1 MTYCQGALRVGD
13 CCSNKGSQRNRMS
26 QGKKASVAGRHS
38 RDDRPFVADRPSKT
52 DSKET
57 KDRPGL
63 RLRNDS
69 DASIHL
75 DAVRGLAALAVFLGH
90 GRAMFLSK
98 RAAPTSPSPLAST
111 FSTTAAPAADQAVG
125 DFETVGHEAVI
136 VFFVLSGFFVG
147 GSVVR
152 AFRRQNFS
160 WSRYTFQR
168 LTRLWIVLIPA
179 LLLGWALD
187 WGGMHWLGGSTSIYS
202 GPTGQE
208 EVWPGLVNRLNV
220 ETFFGNLLF
229 LQTIFLQPFGTN
241 ASLWSLSYEFWYY
254 VLFPIVLIACAGS
267 GRLML
272 RILSALVAAGMLYL
286 FGTELAKYFVVWLF
300 GVAIAVAPPK
310 LTNQKRRLAILAF
323 GAVFLVA
330 LVAMLRAKLNLYMSD
345 LILSAALAPLVW
357 AILHLKT
364 STLPEL
370 YRKMARGLSNISF
383 TLYAV
388 HMPILALVSAIL
400 MPQWHTLPMSAR
412 SLVMMAGV
420 YGVVF
425 AAAWLIYLMFEKRTD
440 DIRTWISGSAPNE

>member
-1 MTYCQGALRVGD
+1 
-13 CCSNKGSQRNRMS
+13 MS
-26 QGKKASVAGRHS
+26 HGEKTSAAGRHS
-38 RDDRPFVADRPSKT
+38 SVDRRFVADGPSKT
-52 DSKET
+52 DLTEAKN
-57 KDRPGL
+57 RPDL

-75 DAVRGLAALAVFLGH
+75 DAIRGLAALAVFLGH

-98 RAAPTSPSPLAST
+98 RAAPAPAST
-111 FSTTAAPAADQAVG
+111 VVPISSTAQAPAADQTVG
-125 DFETVGHEAVI
+125 AFETVGHEAVI
-136 VFFVLSGFFVG
+136 VFFVLSGYFVG

-160 WSRYTFQR
+160 WSRYMFQR

-187 WGGMHWLGGSTSIYS
+187 WGGMHWLGGATSIYT

-208 EVWPGLVNRLNV
+208 EVWPGLLNRLNV
-220 ETFFGNLLF
+220 QTFFGNLLF

-254 VLFPIVLIACAGS
+254 VLFPLVWIAGVAS
-267 GRLML
+267 GRPVM
-272 RILSALVAAGMLYL
+272 RILSPLAAGGLLYL
-286 FGTELAKYFVVWLF
+286 FGPELAKYFVVWLI
-300 GVAIAVAPPK
+300 GVAIAIAPSK
-310 LTNQKRRLAILAF
+310 LTNQTRRLAILAF

-330 LVAMLRAKLNLYMSD
+330 LAAMLRAKLNLYLSD
-345 LILSAALAPLVW
+345 LILSATLAPLVW

-364 STLPEL
+364 SVVPEL
-370 YRKMARGLSNISF
+370 YRKVTRGLSNMSY

-400 MPQWHTLPMSAR
+400 MPRWHTWTMSAR

-425 AAAWLIYLMFEKRTD
+425 AASWLIYLMFEKRTD